1 MKVLKTL
8 AEVKIDLGNNESAVK
23 KGVYLLDDNTFL
35 WVTSTQ
41 SGTCKQLKT
50 AMKKAGL
57 PLTLAV

>member
-1 MKVLKTL
+1 MKVSKTL
-8 AEVKIDLGNNESAVK
+8 AEVKIDLGNNESVVK

-35 WVTSTQ
+35 WMTLTQ

-57 PLTLAV
+57 SLALTL